1 MATMALGRTWSLR
14 WEFDFPKNRTPSRT
28 LAALKDRCTVK
39 AIGQS
44 GLRMLPQRRVSK
56 LARPSERALPLKIN
70 FYPIGQPSCKFR
82 RDRMGGARFCL
93 SA

>member
-28 LAALKDRCTVK
+28 LAAEGSLHRQSNWSKRPENASAKTSVE
-39 AIGQS
+39 IGAPF
-44 GLRMLPQRRVSK
+44 G
-56 LARPSERALPLKIN
+56 RALPLKIN